1 MVGVEIYKFSSNYE
15 RISANYTSFT
25 YFFLYFQIFEIKL
38 DKICSKI
45 NLRGGPTLNLVQI
58 LLEDRDREYFS
69 EKEI

>member
-1 MVGVEIYKFSSNYE
+1 MDE
-15 RISANYTSFT
+15 
-25 YFFLYFQIFEIKL
+25 
-38 DKICSKI
+38 ICSKI

>member
-1 MVGVEIYKFSSNYE
+1 MGDSVPNPPKTCILGNCPDF
-15 RISANYTSFT
+15 TSFT